1 MNNQKIHVFKLEN
14 ELFHEFFFQ
23 IIPFKVMRERLYHP
37 ANFISFSVT
46 PCQKF
51 LIRLP
56 GIEIL
61 PDKLEL
67 AKTRFKAFTS
77 SSYYLLAD
85 YRDFVEKFENCK
97 PNGLFEEIATNDLI
111 FKQSDCN
118 DHGLKE
124 VEINLGSLSEDLRR
138 TSAFYGHPSP
148 LFHHILKED
157 NKLH

>member
-1 MNNQKIHVFKLEN
+1 MNYLMKC
-14 ELFHEFFFQ
+14 LFNFFFE

-85 YRDFVEKFENCK
+85 YRDFLEKFENCR

-124 VEINLGSLSEDLRR
+124 VEINLSSLSEDLRR

-157 NKLH
+157 TKLR